1 VVLVA
6 RVRGVCH
13 GQDRSQSEF
22 PKLSLST
29 SFSPTHYRRDG
40 ARISKEQVNGR
51 SGSSMSIVDAKSMLV
66 EDSPLGHRPK
76 HVSNTKSKAKI
87 VRRKHRKNVGSFGSV
102 SEGMSLNRQR
112 CTWLYHIQYNQ
123 SQVLPTIY
131 RSLYSKA
138 PGPQRP
144 NPMHVVLVPIHND
157 SMMYDCCLVCSG
169 LLYHDHRSIYGDPY
183 MQVDIKVRSYG
194 DATLCTARLCW
205 TCIL

>member
-1 VVLVA
+1 MSIE
-6 RVRGVCH
+6 
-13 GQDRSQSEF
+13 SQEGMSW
-22 PKLSLST
+22 
-29 SFSPTHYRRDG
+29 
-40 ARISKEQVNGR
+40 
-51 SGSSMSIVDAKSMLV
+51 SGSIAVGVSQVIPFHVFQSDSLPTRRRKNQQGTSALGRWEDLNRRCGAKSMLV
-66 EDSPLGHRPK
+66 EDSPLGHKPK
-76 HVSNTKSKAKI
+76 HVSNAKSKAKI

-194 DATLCTARLCW
+194 DATLCTARPCW